1 MTTENDTSESVIETR
16 TSGRALGRR
25 SLASAISPFQ
35 VVVLVV
41 VVAAGLIA
49 WQLTR
54 PGGATY
60 RTATV
65 GTGTVVATLSS
76 VGTINPVNQAN
87 LNFNVAGTVSAV
99 DVAVGQQVT
108 AGEVL
113 ASLDPT
119 PLQNAVVTDEASVAS
134 AQASLASDEASQA
147 GAATSAATLTS
158 VITAGPPSGGSATS
172 SSGKPVTQL
181 QATLV
186 ADQKQEDADS
196 TAVGTALAAATSTCT
211 PPAPVVSSAS
221 SSTPKAGSTQPSLS
235 PTAPATSTAATCT
248 QSLGAASSAQAT
260 LATDIKTV
268 AADEAALTAALE
280 SAASSSGSG
289 GPSSTSTGS
298 SGAGSTGSGSKSG
311 SSSTGAASGT
321 TGTTA
326 PGSGSSSSK
335 TKAVTA
341 QKLALDQASIDVALA
356 NLDNAQ
362 KSLAAANL
370 VSTISGTVGAVTLT
384 AGSSVSAGSTTATG
398 QVVVLGS
405 GASYQLVATVPV
417 AKISQVAVGQPA
429 TVTPDSSGTVVNGT
443 VTSIGVLATS
453 GTTSTTYPVT
463 VSFQSSS
470 IGLYSGAEAELSIVT
485 GRAVGVTT
493 VPTSAVHTVGTNHL
507 VTVVNGATTKQVR
520 VSTGT
525 VGTVLTQ
532 VTSGIKLGQR
542 VSMADLNQPV
552 PSSSTTS
559 TRSGLAGLG
568 GTSGLPGGS
577 GGFGGAGGFSGGGFR
592 GGAPGG

>member
-1 MTTENDTSESVIETR
+1 
-16 TSGRALGRR
+16 
-25 SLASAISPFQ
+25 
-35 VVVLVV
+35 
-41 VVAAGLIA
+41 
-49 WQLTR
+49 
-54 PGGATY
+54 
-60 RTATV
+60 
-65 GTGTVVATLSS
+65 
-76 VGTINPVNQAN
+76 
-87 LNFNVAGTVSAV
+87 
-99 DVAVGQQVT
+99 
-108 AGEVL
+108 
-113 ASLDPT
+113 
-119 PLQNAVVTDEASVAS
+119 
-134 AQASLASDEASQA
+134 
-147 GAATSAATLTS
+147 
-158 VITAGPPSGGSATS
+158 
-172 SSGKPVTQL
+172 
-181 QATLV
+181 
-186 ADQKQEDADS
+186 
-196 TAVGTALAAATSTCT
+196 
-211 PPAPVVSSAS
+211 
-221 SSTPKAGSTQPSLS
+221 
-235 PTAPATSTAATCT
+235 
-248 QSLGAASSAQAT
+248 
-260 LATDIKTV
+260 
-268 AADEAALTAALE
+268 
-280 SAASSSGSG
+280 
-289 GPSSTSTGS
+289 
-298 SGAGSTGSGSKSG
+298 
-311 SSSTGAASGT
+311 
-321 TGTTA
+321 
-326 PGSGSSSSK
+326 
-335 TKAVTA
+335 
-341 QKLALDQASIDVALA
+341 LALDQASIDVALA